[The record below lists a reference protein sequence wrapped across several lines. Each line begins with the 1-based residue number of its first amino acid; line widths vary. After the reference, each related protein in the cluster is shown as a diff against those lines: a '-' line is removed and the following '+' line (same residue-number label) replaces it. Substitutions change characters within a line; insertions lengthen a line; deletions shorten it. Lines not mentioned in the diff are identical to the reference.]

1 MNATRPSQE
10 CDRETEAT
18 NERLSEMTMWVT
30 SNREC
35 LRCYNALWLSLL
47 SPVISEFP
55 NPPQPPE
62 EMPGLW
68 CYTERRELN
77 VREVKTITGE
87 CKCPQGLFK

>member
-18 NERLSEMTMWVT
+18 NERLSEMTMRVT

-47 SPVISEFP
+47 SPVISDFSQSP
-55 NPPQPPE
+55 SAPRGNARA
-62 EMPGLW
+62 LVL
-68 CYTERRELN
+68 YR
-77 VREVKTITGE
+77 KTGTQCEGGE
-87 CKCPQGLFK
+87 NNYR